1 MENDQKFTPDGRG
14 AEPARNA
21 PTPDLAPDELETT
34 ASRQESATTVPAAA
48 SDRSRPRPIHR
59 SSTVPTQHRDIDDNA
74 GPSDA
79 AAAAAR
85 RRGRSISYREME
97 KPPYGLRSSMSKSER
112 ISDIQKERRPSVRHR
127 DDASSRSSG
136 RRRNNDST
144 SRPRASTMARRP
156 TLIGNV
162 PPSGFTLAGPA
173 EPAPQTHQPYVD
185 PGYSELNPAYEQP
198 ANSRPV
204 WGLAKPL
211 PRVIRPGMVPTP
223 TDVSPAEPEKP
234 VDPDIEKGRI
244 EQTLNL
250 GRISSHLRESREQR
264 ENNFLER
271 MGTRASTASVAV
283 PVTRTA
289 SRTSTRRRSE
299 SVVDAPPPPPGP
311 PAPLLTPLAEDPTA
325 KPEDGFPFPT
335 IDESGFISGEEEILE
350 HDHRFPDDAS
360 SAATEIDDGADW
372 YDDDLDLRPV
382 KTVEEIHNHHT
393 HWSVVRTR
401 YREELAE
408 LLAVIVQLTLGFCA
422 SLASTTSK
430 GVSGDALAA
439 NLSWGFATM
448 IGIYIAGG
456 ISGAHMNPAI
466 SIMLW
471 IYRGFPLRKVPG
483 YAFAQV
489 LGAFIA
495 ALIAFGVYQS
505 QIEMYGGSDLA
516 TGGTANAFV
525 TGPRNHNVGASTA
538 FFTEF
543 VATAI
548 LAIVVLA
555 LGDDTNAPPGAGM
568 NAFIMGLV
576 ITVES
581 NAFSNNTGCSMNPS
595 RDFGPRLALLALG
608 YGNAGFTSG
617 YWAYGPWAATI
628 SGAIVGGA
636 FYDIAIF
643 VGGESPINYPRS
655 RIKRA
660 HVKWRRKWARRL
672 HLDRSGKSEFSEKT

>member
-1 MENDQKFTPDGRG
+1 MENERQDTTS
-14 AEPARNA
+14 EPVQSPSTHDPIQDDSAA
-21 PTPDLAPDELETT
+21 T
-34 ASRQESATTVPAAA
+34 AGRQESAPTVPPAA
-48 SDRSRPRPIHR
+48 SDGHRPRPIHR
-59 SSTVPTQHRDIDDNA
+59 SSTLPTQHRELDDNA
-74 GPSDA
+74 GPSNSSI
-79 AAAAAR
+79 AR
-85 RRGRSISYREME
+85 RRGRSISYRELDNFSFA
-97 KPPYGLRSSMSKSER
+97 PRSSMSRSER
-112 ISDIQKERRPSVRHR
+112 MPRTADERRGSTRQR
-127 DDASSRSSG
+127 DDTSSRSSG

-156 TLIGNV
+156 TMLGNV

-185 PGYSELNPAYEQP
+185 PGYAQLNPAYEQP
-198 ANSRPV
+198 TNTRPV

-223 TDVSPAEPEKP
+223 ADVSPAEPEKP
-234 VDPDIEKGRI
+234 VDPDIEKGRV

-250 GRISSHLRESREQR
+250 GKISSSLRDAREQR
-264 ENNFLER
+264 ENNFLQR
-271 MGTRASTASVAV
+271 MGTSTSTASVAA
-283 PVTRTA
+283 PVARTS
-289 SRTSTRRRSE
+289 SRASTRRRAGSI
-299 SVVDAPPPPPGP
+299 VDAPPPPGP
-311 PAPLLTPLAEDPTA
+311 PVPLLTPLPEDPTA
-325 KPEDGFPFPT
+325 KPEDGFPFPSVDDGDLVGG
-335 IDESGFISGEEEILE
+335 DEDASE
-350 HDHRFPDDAS
+350 HDNRFPDDAS
-360 SAATEIDDGADW
+360 SAATEIDDGVDW
-372 YDDDLDLRPV
+372 YDEGLDLRPI
-382 KTVEEIHNHHT
+382 KTGEEVHNHHT
-393 HWSVVRTR
+393 HWSVVRTK

-408 LLAVIVQLTLGFCA
+408 LLAVIVQLTLGFCS
-422 SLASTTSK
+422 SLAGTTSN
-430 GVSGDALAA
+430 GVSGDALAG
-439 NLSWGFATM
+439 NLSWGFASM

-456 ISGAHMNPAI
+456 ISGAHLNPAI

-495 ALIAFGVYQS
+495 ALIAFGIYQT
-505 QIEMYGGSDLA
+505 QIEAYGGSDLA

-525 TGPRNHNVGASTA
+525 TGPRNHNVGAATA

-543 VATAI
+543 VATGI

-617 YWAYGPWAATI
+617 YWAYGPWAACI
-628 SGAIVGGA
+628 SGAVVGGA
-636 FYDIAIF
+636 LYDIAIF

-660 HVKWRRKWARRL
+660 HIKWRRKWARRL
-672 HLDRSGKSEFSEKT
+672 HLGGSRKGEYSEKR

>member
-1 MENDQKFTPDGRG
+1 
-14 AEPARNA
+14 
-21 PTPDLAPDELETT
+21 
-34 ASRQESATTVPAAA
+34 
-48 SDRSRPRPIHR
+48 
-59 SSTVPTQHRDIDDNA
+59 
-74 GPSDA
+74 
-79 AAAAAR
+79 
-85 RRGRSISYREME
+85 
-97 KPPYGLRSSMSKSER
+97 
-112 ISDIQKERRPSVRHR
+112 
-127 DDASSRSSG
+127 
-136 RRRNNDST
+136 
-144 SRPRASTMARRP
+144 MARRP

-234 VDPDIEKGRI
+234 VDPDIEK
-244 EQTLNL
+244 
-250 GRISSHLRESREQR
+250 
-264 ENNFLER
+264 
-271 MGTRASTASVAV
+271 
-283 PVTRTA
+283 
-289 SRTSTRRRSE
+289 
-299 SVVDAPPPPPGP
+299 DAPPPPPGP